1 MLRERECRPAAQG
14 VKPLARES
22 AGRGAG
28 RLRRRGGAAGDLL
41 WWEAMRIA
49 TRRTFRLCLAL
60 GACLIG
66 QVAAAGPPAAGD
78 EWGLERGAADP
89 ALVGQRFAKLRKDP
103 FDGQQWRALEA
114 AIGRAGLA
122 KKIAEAIA
130 REPDDVALGILDARA
145 KLGQGDARAAAQ
157 RLLTLEPRAGGLR
170 ARVLELRVRALTT
183 AGETATAIAALEEAA
198 ATAKGEARGKLLQ
211 SAYSLA
217 DQSQRGAD
225 ALRLA
230 EALAVHAP
238 GQAAQLRLARAAGRA
253 GQRSTMDAAYTAALA
268 GSKEAEKIGLRSEW
282 ARARLA
288 AGDPGGA
295 AELMWSV
302 LEGPG
307 DPAAREGAWGVVLEA
322 AYRQGTTDAL
332 IDRMEKH
339 LATRAKDAAGWRTLA
354 KAQASAGGDP
364 VAAWRRALQADPGDP
379 EARAALIGALEAGGE
394 SDAALTEFRELGA
407 KNPERVQLG
416 LDLAGRLIAN
426 GKRAQGLQVA
436 AEIEAAAGRGSN
448 TLLRLLDFY
457 NLNDEP
463 DKALVVAQRL
473 VKAHPRDPDA
483 RIALGEQLFQMG
495 READAMREWAVLP
508 GLIKPAHA
516 GWARH
521 AEILSE
527 HRRPEAAQSL
537 ERALTAAPRDPKYLR
552 LRALLEQD
560 DRVPQRALAT
570 WQEIFERTKRP
581 EDRLLHDEAR
591 TRIVDLLVG
600 GSLSPFTSKRQDLEK
615 AAIANL
621 EQGKDPALAIE
632 SGLLLAELY
641 TREEK
646 FAKAVSV
653 HEKLVKL
660 KPQDPE
666 RLAELALALRRSGR
680 GDAAMATLEQL
691 MALDPKR
698 SADVLAEL
706 ADLAF
711 DTGDIERVLAAAA
724 RSEGAG
730 PEHSRVLVRLGEL
743 YERRGEL
750 EEATKTYQG
759 ILQRDPKDAMARLK
773 LAELSLSR
781 GQVREAEAE
790 LRALLSDGGPPEV
803 LEQAGRR
810 ALDLAEASG
819 QALAVLDLTLLRIR
833 REPTDDA
840 ARELLLDA
848 LDRCALAEVLAWLK
862 DPAGARVGIG
872 RAPALRRAL
881 VEALTRGPVG
891 GRLRAAEH
899 LGRLALP
906 QTAVPLARMGAQLT
920 PPRDATR
927 TVREAFEQARAAA
940 IRAAGELD
948 DPEAV
953 AVFGD
958 LLATSDP
965 TRESW
970 YAAAWSLARS
980 SDKSAGG
987 HLRRFAVPEQQEGL
1001 IGTLACAALARSGVP
1016 GAGGDL
1022 PRVSRLATQASHP
1035 QQRRVC
1041 ALAEAAL
1048 TPDSEVP
1055 RLYDRLQAADP
1066 SLAAIAAWRLGQVS
1080 QGARPAG
1087 LLATLL
1093 RRYLGVPGLARDAS
1107 ASALARQ
1114 LTAENGAAPL
1124 LPLPQVRKGGW
1135 EITVDRWLTGVTAP
1149 PYEALPLDVLTPYR
1163 AELGQALAAA
1173 EAGTRAEAQAVQTR
1187 LGRPGCPSTRDGGAV
1202 DPGCLDL
1209 RPLIREANGSSKPA
1223 GKPTARGKQDPAP
1236 AAAKPRRSR

>member
-1 MLRERECRPAAQG
+1 MP
-14 VKPLARES
+14 V
-22 AGRGAG
+22 
-28 RLRRRGGAAGDLL
+28 
-41 WWEAMRIA
+41 A
-49 TRRTFRLCLAL
+49 TRSPVRLCLAL
-60 GACLIG
+60 GAWLFG
-66 QVAAAGPPAAGD
+66 QVTTAQAAAPGLDDPGD
-78 EWGLERGAADP
+78 DWGLERGAADP

-103 FDGQQWRALEA
+103 FDVKQWRALEA
-114 AIGRAGLA
+114 AIGKTGLA
-122 KKIAEAIA
+122 KKIGEAIA
-130 REPDDVALGILDARA
+130 RDPDDVALGILEARA

-157 RLLTLEPRAGGLR
+157 RLQTLEPRAGGLR
-170 ARVLELRVRALTT
+170 PRVLELRVKALAT
-183 AGETATAIAALEEAA
+183 AGETALAIAALEEAA
-198 ATAKGEARGKLLQ
+198 ATAKGEAREKLLLD
-211 SAYSLA
+211 AYSRA
-217 DQSQRGAD
+217 DAAQRGAD

-230 EALAVHAP
+230 EALAAHAP

-253 GQRSTMDAAYTAALA
+253 GQRTAMDAAYTTAVA
-268 GSKEAEKIGLRSEW
+268 GARDGERPGLRAEW
-282 ARARLA
+282 ARARLG

-295 AELMWSV
+295 AELMWGV
-302 LEGPG
+302 LEGAS
-307 DPAAREGAWGVVLEA
+307 DAATREAAWNLILEA
-322 AYRQGTTDAL
+322 ANRQGTSDAL
-332 IDRMEKH
+332 IAKIEKH
-339 LATRAKDAAGWRTLA
+339 LAAHAKDAAGWRTLA
-354 KAQASAGGDP
+354 RAQTAAGGDP
-364 VAAWRRALQADPGDP
+364 VEAWRKALAADPADP
-379 EARAALIGALEAGGE
+379 DARAALIGALEAGGE
-394 SDAALTEFRELGA
+394 SDAALTEFRELGSR
-407 KNPERVQLG
+407 NPERVQLG

-426 GKRAQGLQVA
+426 GRRAQGLQVA
-436 AEIEAAAGRGSN
+436 AEIEAAAGRNGN

-495 READAMREWAVLP
+495 READALREWAVLP
-508 GLIKPAHA
+508 GLIRPASA

-527 HRRPEAAQSL
+527 HRRPEAGQSL
-537 ERALTAAPRDPKYLR
+537 ERALKAAPKDPKYLR

-570 WQEIFERTKRP
+570 WQQIFDLTRAP
-581 EDRLLHDEAR
+581 EHRLLHDEAR

-600 GSLSPFTSKRQDLEK
+600 GSLSPFMSKRQDLEK
-615 AAIANL
+615 AALANL
-621 EQGKDPALAIE
+621 EQTKDPALAIE
-632 SGLLLAELY
+632 SGLLLTELY

-646 FAKAVSV
+646 FARAVSV
-653 HEKLVKL
+653 HEKLVRL

-706 ADLAF
+706 AELAF
-711 DTGDIERVLAAAA
+711 DTGDIDRVLAAAA

-750 EEATKTYQG
+750 EEAAKTYQG
-759 ILQRDPKDAMARLK
+759 ILQRDPKDAMARLR
-773 LAELSLSR
+773 LAELNLSR
-781 GQVREAEAE
+781 GQVREAEAG
-790 LRALLSDGGPPEV
+790 LRGLLSDGGPPEV

-819 QALAVLDLTLLRIR
+819 QALAVLDITLLRIR
-833 REPTDDA
+833 REPTDEA
-840 ARELLLDA
+840 ARELLLDT
-848 LDRCALAEVLAWLK
+848 LDRCALTDVQAWLK
-862 DPAGARVGIG
+862 EPAVRATVG
-872 RAPALRRAL
+872 RTPALRRAL

-891 GRLRAAEH
+891 ARLRAAEH
-899 LGRLALP
+899 LGHLALP

-965 TRESW
+965 SRESW

-980 SDKSAGG
+980 SAPAAGG

-1001 IGTLACAALARSGVP
+1001 IGTLACAALARSGTP
-1016 GAGGDL
+1016 GSAGDL
-1022 PRVSRLATQASHP
+1022 PRVSRLATQAAHP

-1048 TPDSEVP
+1048 TPDGDVA

-1066 SLAAIAAWRLGQVS
+1066 TLAAIAAWRLGQV
-1080 QGARPAG
+1080 QARPQG
-1087 LLATLL
+1087 LMTALL
-1093 RRYLGVPGLARDAS
+1093 RRYLGVPGLARDA
-1107 ASALARQ
+1107 AAAALARQ
-1114 LTAENGAAPL
+1114 LAETGQTRL

-1135 EITVDRWLTGVTAP
+1135 EITVDRWLTSVTAP
-1149 PYEALPLDVLTPYR
+1149 AYEPLPPEALAPYR

-1173 EAGTRAEAQAVQTR
+1173 EAGTRAEAQAAQAR
-1187 LGRPGCPSTRDGGAV
+1187 QGGSGCPSAREGGDAE
-1202 DPGCLDL
+1202 PACLDL
-1209 RPLIREANGSSKPA
+1209 RPLIREDAGGKSSATPRA
-1223 GKPTARGKQDPAP
+1223 SRASERARPDPAP
-1236 AAAKPRRSR
+1236 AAAKPRRTR

>member
-1 MLRERECRPAAQG
+1 
-14 VKPLARES
+14 
-22 AGRGAG
+22 
-28 RLRRRGGAAGDLL
+28 
-41 WWEAMRIA
+41 MRVAI
-49 TRRTFRLCLAL
+49 RSPIRLCLAL
-60 GACLIG
+60 GACLFG
-66 QVAAAGPPAAGD
+66 QVGEVRAAPAGD
-78 EWGLERGAADP
+78 DWGLERGAADP
-89 ALVGQRFAKLRKDP
+89 ALVGQRFAKLRQDP
-103 FDGQQWRALEA
+103 FDGKQWRALEA
-114 AIGRAGLA
+114 AIGKAGLA
-122 KKIAEAIA
+122 KKIAEAVA
-130 REPDDVALGILDARA
+130 RDPDDVALGILEARA
-145 KLGQGDARAAAQ
+145 KLGQGDARGAATKLAGI
-157 RLLTLEPRAGGLR
+157 EARAGGMR
-170 ARVLELRVRALTT
+170 SRVLELRVKALQT
-183 AGETATAIAALEEAA
+183 AGETGAAIAALEEAA
-198 ATAKGEARGKLLQ
+198 AAAKGEARGKLLQ
-211 SAYSLA
+211 DAYTRA
-217 DQSQRGAD
+217 DAAQRGAD

-230 EALAVHAP
+230 EALAAHQP
-238 GQAAQLRLARAAGRA
+238 GQVAQLRLARAAGRA
-253 GQRSTMDAAYTAALA
+253 GQKAAMDAAYTTAVA
-268 GSKEAEKIGLRSEW
+268 GAREAERPGLRAEW

-295 AELMWSV
+295 AELMWGV
-302 LEGPG
+302 LEATS
-307 DPAAREGAWGVVLEA
+307 DAATREAGWNLVLEA
-322 AYRQGTTDAL
+322 ANRQGTSEAL
-332 IDRMEKH
+332 IAKIEKH
-339 LATRAKDAAGWRTLA
+339 LGKHPKDAAGWRTLA
-354 KAQASAGGDP
+354 RAQTAAGGDP
-364 VAAWRRALQADPGDP
+364 VAAWRKALQADPADP

-394 SDAALTEFRELGA
+394 SDAALNEFKELGA

-416 LDLAGRLIAN
+416 LDLAGRLIGN
-426 GKRAQGLQVA
+426 GRRAQGLQVA
-436 AEIEAAAGRGSN
+436 AEIEAAAGRNGN

-495 READAMREWAVLP
+495 READALREWAVLP
-508 GLIKPAHA
+508 GLIRPGHA

-527 HRRPEAAQSL
+527 HRRPEAGLSL
-537 ERALTAAPRDPKYLR
+537 ERALKAAPRDPKYLR

-570 WQEIFERTKRP
+570 WQQIFDLTRAP
-581 EDRLLHDEAR
+581 EHRLLHDEAR

-600 GSLSPFTSKRQDLEK
+600 GSLSPYMSKRQDLEK
-615 AAIANL
+615 QAIAEL

-653 HEKLVKL
+653 HEKLVRL

-706 ADLAF
+706 AELAF
-711 DTGDIERVLAAAA
+711 DTGDIDRVLAAAA

-750 EEATKTYQG
+750 EEAAKTYQG

-773 LAELSLSR
+773 LAELNLGR

-790 LRALLSDGGPPEV
+790 LRGLLSDGGPPEV
-803 LEQAGRR
+803 IEQAGRR

-833 REPTDDA
+833 REPTDEA
-840 ARELLLDA
+840 ARELLLDT
-848 LDRCALAEVLAWLK
+848 LDRCALTEVQAWLK
-862 DPAGARVGIG
+862 DPNGARGTVG
-872 RAPALRRAL
+872 RTPALRRAL

-891 GRLRAAEH
+891 ARLRAAEH
-899 LGRLALP
+899 LGHLALP

-953 AVFGD
+953 AVFSD

-965 TRESW
+965 SRESW

-980 SDKSAGG
+980 SAPAAGG

-1001 IGTLACAALARSGVP
+1001 IGTLACAALARSGTP
-1016 GAGGDL
+1016 GAAGDL
-1022 PRVSRLATQASHP
+1022 PRVSRLATQAGHP

-1048 TPDSEVP
+1048 TPDADVG

-1066 SLAAIAAWRLGQVS
+1066 ALAAIAAWRLGQV
-1080 QGARPAG
+1080 GTRPQG
-1087 LLATLL
+1087 LLVALL
-1093 RRYLGVPGLARDAS
+1093 RRYLGVPGLARDA
-1107 ASALARQ
+1107 AGAALARQ
-1114 LTAENGAAPL
+1114 LGETGGKGGEAGAGL

-1135 EITVDRWLTGVTAP
+1135 EITVDRWLTSVTAP
-1149 PYEALPLDVLTPYR
+1149 RYEALPVDVLAPYR
-1163 AELGQALAAA
+1163 AELGLALAAA
-1173 EAGTRAEAQAVQTR
+1173 EAGTRAEAQAAQARRV
-1187 LGRPGCPSTRDGGAV
+1187 GPGCAGSARAD

-1209 RPLIREANGSSKPA
+1209 RPLIREETGGTADAAKRPGSRAK
-1223 GKPTARGKQDPAP
+1223 RGNQDPAS
-1236 AAAKPRRSR
+1236 AAAKPRRTRTQARSAGMR